1 MPLIYSLYLKS
12 DTKKEKIS
20 CVNFSDRI
28 NFDEA
33 GSKLILET
41 IKNSETARFRLTEV
55 SIKPISYNY
64 FGNEYIFE
72 IDDIAQLFKAVETLR
87 KD

>member
-1 MPLIYSLYLKS
+1 ML
-12 DTKKEKIS
+12 
-20 CVNFSDRI
+20 

-55 SIKPISYNY
+55 SIKPISNNY

-72 IDDIAQLFKAVETLR
+72 IDDIAQLFKAGETLR

>member
-1 MPLIYSLYLKS
+1 ML
-12 DTKKEKIS
+12 
-20 CVNFSDRI
+20 

-72 IDDIAQLFKAVETLR
+72 IDDIPNYSKQLKH
-87 KD
+87 

>member
-1 MPLIYSLYLKS
+1 
-12 DTKKEKIS
+12 
-20 CVNFSDRI
+20 
-28 NFDEA
+28 
-33 GSKLILET
+33 LILET
-41 IKNSETARFRLTEV
+41 IKNSESARFRLTEV